1 MDVSMSIPEEIRPVT
16 GDKVKVTWDG
26 FEIGSGFVSSDGH
39 ILIMRLDD
47 SQVSRE
53 IQAKL
58 TSGLTDHISINPRIT
73 KQKRDKQ

>member
-1 MDVSMSIPEEIRPVT
+1 MDLQVNVPEEIRPVT
-16 GDKVKVTWDG
+16 GDKIEVTWDG
-26 FEIGSGFVSSDGH
+26 FKIGSGFVSSDGH
-39 ILIMRLDD
+39 ILILRLDD

-73 KQKRDKQ
+73 Q